1 MIYGVLGAVGLSI
14 CALVIVLTIGSECEE
29 NAECL
34 DKRMATLEKDNQKVW
49 RQLIQSRDVK
59 TNIGWEICN
68 MNKNDISVNKSG
80 CSDPTACQAI
90 KNVDKETQRVH
101 RLVEALR
108 AVCAVA
114 GFEIEGRIALRD
126 KRTDKVWR

>member
-14 CALVIVLTIGSECEE
+14 CTLAIVLAMGSECIEK
-29 NAECL
+29 AKHFDQMMTAL
-34 DKRMATLEKDNQKVW
+34 VKDNQEIW
-49 RQLIQSRDVK
+49 RRLRESH
-59 TNIGWEICN
+59 NMEGAICD

-90 KNVDKETQRVH
+90 KNVDKEIQRVH

>member
-14 CALVIVLTIGSECEE
+14 CAIVIAFRMAGECEAQVKKLRE
-29 NAECL
+29 TE
-34 DKRMATLEKDNQKVW
+34 RDNHW
-49 RQLIQSRDVK
+49 
-59 TNIGWEICN
+59 NINDAHIRINELRGEILN
-68 MNKNDISVNKSG
+68 VNKNDISVNKSG

>member
-1 MIYGVLGAVGLSI
+1 MIYGILGAVGLSV
-14 CALVIVLTIGSECEE
+14 CVLVIVFMTKSECTEK
-29 NAECL
+29 AKHFDQMMTAL
-34 DKRMATLEKDNQKVW
+34 VKDNQEIW
-49 RQLIQSRDVK
+49 RRLRESH
-59 TNIGWEICN
+59 NMEGAICD

-90 KNVDKETQRVH
+90 KNVDKEAQRVH

>member
-1 MIYGVLGAVGLSI
+1 MIYGILGAVGLSVCVLI
-14 CALVIVLTIGSECEE
+14 IVLAMGSEYAEKAKHFDQMMTALV
-29 NAECL
+29 
-34 DKRMATLEKDNQKVW
+34 KDNQEIW
-49 RQLIQSRDVK
+49 RRFMESHN
-59 TNIGWEICN
+59 TEGAICD

-80 CSDPTACQAI
+80 CSDPTAYQAI
-90 KNVDKETQRVH
+90 KNMDKETQRVH

-126 KRTDKVWR
+126 KQTDKVWR

>member
-14 CALVIVLTIGSECEE
+14 CAFVIVLTIESEYTED
-29 NAECL
+29 A
-34 DKRMATLEKDNQKVW
+34 KRFDQIMTALKKDNQEIW
-49 RQLIQSRDVK
+49 RRFMESHNVE
-59 TNIGWEICN
+59 GAICD

>member
-1 MIYGVLGAVGLSI
+1 MIYGVLGAVGLSV
-14 CALVIVLTIGSECEE
+14 CMLVIVLAMESECTEK
-29 NAECL
+29 AKHFDHMMTAL
-34 DKRMATLEKDNQKVW
+34 VKDNQEIW
-49 RQLIQSRDVK
+49 RRLMESH
-59 TNIGWEICN
+59 NMEGAICD
-68 MNKNDISVNKSG
+68 MNKNNISVNKSG
-80 CSDPTACQAI
+80 CFDPTAYQAI
-90 KNVDKETQRVH
+90 KNVDKEAQRVH

>member
-1 MIYGVLGAVGLSI
+1 MIYGILGAVGLSV
-14 CALVIVLTIGSECEE
+14 CVLVIVFMTKSECTEK
-29 NAECL
+29 AKHFDQMMTAL
-34 DKRMATLEKDNQKVW
+34 VKDNQEIW
-49 RQLIQSRDVK
+49 RRLRESHNVEGAIYD
-59 TNIGWEICN
+59 

-90 KNVDKETQRVH
+90 KNVDKEMQRVH